1 MGYMHIN
8 NLYKDQRVLA
18 FKECY
23 ALEKIHGT
31 SAHIRW
37 SDGKLTFFSGGE
49 KHDKF
54 VELFDQVS
62 LVEAFTVL
70 GCQEVVIYGEAY
82 GGKQQGMSHRYG
94 KSLKFVVFDVQLEKK
109 TWLPVPEAAEFV
121 AKLCLEFIHFIKVS
135 TDIASL
141 DEQRDANS
149 EQARRNGIVDD
160 QHREGIVIRPL
171 FEVCTSNGERIMAKH
186 KRDDERETRTSRAVG
201 DPAKLLVLEAA
212 DAIAN
217 EWVTMTRLEH
227 VLDKLGNDIQ
237 IEKMPAVISA
247 MVDDVMREGAG
258 EILDSKPARSA
269 IGKKTAVLF
278 KSRLRLKLVKTLTS

>member
-23 ALEKIHGT
+23 AMEKIHGT

-37 SDGKLTFFSGGE
+37 ADGALTFFSGGE

-54 VELFDQVS
+54 VELFDQALLS
-62 LVEAFTVL
+62 AAFVEL
-70 GCQEVVIYGEAY
+70 GLNNVVIFGEAY

-94 KSLKFVVFDVQLEKK
+94 KSLKFVAFDVQIEKK

-121 AKLCLEFIHFIKVS
+121 GKFGLEFIHYVKVS
-135 TDIASL
+135 TDIHVL

-149 EQARRNGIVDD
+149 EQARRNGIIDD
-160 QHREGIVIRPL
+160 QHREGIVIRPI

-186 KRDDERETRTSRAVG
+186 KRDDERETNTPRVVG
-201 DPAKLLVLEAA
+201 DPSKLLILEAA
-212 DAIAN
+212 NAIAT

-227 VLDKLGNDIQ
+227 VLDKLGNDVQ
-237 IEKMPAVISA
+237 IEQMPAVISA
-247 MVDDVMREGAG
+247 MIDDVLREGAG

-269 IGKKTAVLF
+269 IGKMTAVMF
-278 KSRLRLKLVKTLTS
+278 KSRLKNRLI